1 MDSPEEKIKQLG
13 LTLPA
18 SPSPVANYV
27 PSVRSGNLLFLSG
40 AGPAQAEYISLSGTT
55 YGVRLNGKLGRDL
68 SVEEGYKVAWLVGVS
83 LLARLKEDLGD
94 LGRVRRVV
102 KLLAMVNSTPEFTE
116 HLAVVNGCSDLLIEV
131 FGDRGRHAR
140 SAVGMSSLPFDI
152 PVEIEMVVEV
162 SP

>member
-116 HLAVVNGCSDLLIEV
+116 HPAVVNGCSDLLIEV